1 MTVTRR
7 IFVSGAMA
15 APFLA
20 QLGGAAPASA
30 ASALDTTFSLLDGSC
45 EMRLTELARTRLAS
59 EEIELQAVAPA
70 TAVLGAD
77 GTTVE
82 GVSMPPE
89 YATGT
94 ISPLGRP
101 GAGSGRMLGGVVLRN
116 SKARLE
122 IAGIRGSVPDGRI
135 FAFLKVDDEWLGE
148 QPLYASDPSA
158 MRLSVEPGAPGKP
171 TALKGSGIPLT
182 PTQEGVDV
190 FTEAFGVALFTVAD
204 RVFTASGTG
213 RAWPVPTLPV

>member
-7 IFVSGAMA
+7 VFVSGAMA

-20 QLGGAAPASA
+20 QLGGATPAA
-30 ASALDTTFSLLDGSC
+30 ASSPLDTTFSLLDGSC
-45 EMRLTELARTRLAS
+45 EIRLTELARTRLAA
-59 EEIELQAVAPA
+59 EGIKVQPVAPS

-77 GTTVE
+77 GKTVE
-82 GVSMPPE
+82 GVTMPPE

-94 ISPLGRP
+94 ISPLGQP
-101 GAGSGRMLGGVVLRN
+101 GQGAGRMLGGVVLRD
-116 SKARLE
+116 SKARME
-122 IAGIRGSVPDGRI
+122 ITGIRGSVPDGRI

-148 QPLYASDPSA
+148 QPVYASDPSA

-171 TALKGSGIPLT
+171 TTLKGSGIPLT
-182 PTQEGVDV
+182 PTQQGVDA
-190 FTEAFGVALFTVAD
+190 FADAFGVALFTVAD
-204 RVFTASGTG
+204 KVFTASVTG